1 MERKIADLGDT
12 EREHQHSD
20 RAMVGREATLFLFA
34 LTTLMPFVARGQPAD
49 LRLEHLTTADGL
61 SSSLLTDIAPD
72 ERGFLWIA
80 TLHGLNRY
88 DGREIVQFHT
98 GHEEGALP
106 AEGIHRLLSPGDGRL
121 LAGTDKGL
129 AILDLT
135 GRCQAVIH
143 LDPGRAGQ
151 PYEDQVLTLNRDALG
166 QYWAG
171 TPTTLYRLDSSL
183 VVQEAFRTQDDPIR
197 SRNRNLHDIITLPSG
212 ELLCRLRSGW
222 HYWSPG
228 SKGLERLED
237 GAGVKY
243 DFLPKAGLY
252 ISGLI
257 GSRYLVSLANG
268 GLSVHDLA
276 DGRTSILPITG
287 PSTQPNICGIWGHEF
302 AVAQNEGV
310 SIYTLE
316 DDGHKVSLRQRA
328 SGLLPGS
335 VVSMVTQDREGNYWV
350 GTNGGLVKVAG
361 GGQAFHNHVLSG
373 GPQANEGTLEPIDVL
388 AHGRHLFIGTNGE
401 GFFQVDPATGEQVRY
416 TIGPATDGRNI
427 VWNIRATESGDTLWL
442 GTQQGVAYYTLQGH
456 RTGRLPGDHPAV
468 LDAEAITLQF
478 EDSRQGVWFGI
489 GRSQGAARHD
499 RITGAFQLYPYGS
512 NGYPFLYPMQAGED
526 AQGNLWFTSDAT
538 GNLVEWDHRTRR
550 FRVVE
555 VPGVEATIN
564 IQSGGFLLDRKRN
577 EVWYGILPAGLVRY
591 GINDGGSTV
600 FGTRNGL
607 PGDRVNSIAMDGHR
621 RLWLATDQGIS
632 CLDAA
637 TGTVVNY
644 TRSDGLA
651 AVRYTAIHYDP
662 VADRISAAGPGT
674 LTWFTVPEQL
684 TDARTL
690 TICLTGVQVNGKAV
704 MLPGNGPLSLGPD
717 EGHVNVKFTAVN
729 LSDGRENRYQY
740 RLNEGEWSDLGHLP
754 EIRFAGIK
762 AGSYRLEARAARKLG
777 AYGPASTL
785 LEFTVRPRFTSTP
798 WFYLLVM
805 GALLLIVWAW
815 YDHRIR
821 SIRRLEAMR
830 AQISRDLHDEIGSRL
845 TNINMMS
852 QVVKRASTGGRHE
865 HELLGKIREESEE
878 ITQNMRDIIWNIDP
892 RNDQLA
898 LAMPRMLSYASQ
910 LLESR
915 NITVEASMGDLEG
928 IQVDMAQRKDLMPIF
943 KEAIHNIVKHSGATV
958 VRIGAQVQDSCFHL
972 AIEDNGKGFDP
983 ACGADG
989 NGLRN
994 MRTRAAAH
1002 GWALRIESGRGRG
1015 TCLFLVVPFT

>member
-1 MERKIADLGDT
+1 MR
-12 EREHQHSD
+12 R
-20 RAMVGREATLFLFA
+20 MVFTLFLVIA
-34 LTTLMPFVARGQPAD
+34 TVLMPSVAGGRSTVQ
-49 LRLEHLTTADGL
+49 LLEWIGSAEGL
-61 SSSLLTDIAPD
+61 SSSLLTDIAQD
-72 ERGFLWIA
+72 ERGFLWVA

-88 DGREIVQFHT
+88 DGREVVQFHSNS
-98 GHEEGALP
+98 EGGTLP
-106 AEGIHRLLSPGDGRL
+106 AEGIHCLLPMGDGRL

-129 AILDLT
+129 AIMDLN
-135 GRCQAVIH
+135 GNCQTVIH
-143 LDPGRAGQ
+143 LDPQRAGQ
-151 PYEDQVLTLNRDALG
+151 PYEDQVLTVDRDALG
-166 QYWAG
+166 QCWAS
-171 TPTTLYRLDSSL
+171 TPTTLYRLDSDL
-183 VVQEAFRTQDDPIR
+183 VVREVFRTQNDPIQ
-197 SRNRNLHDIITLPSG
+197 SRNRNLFSIITLPSG
-212 ELLCRLRSGW
+212 ENLCRLHSGW
-222 HYWSPG
+222 RYWSRQ
-228 SKGLERLED
+228 SKGLERLGD
-237 GAGVKY
+237 GAGIKY
-243 DFLPKAGLY
+243 DFLPKDGPFL
-252 ISGLI
+252 SGLI
-257 GSRYLVSLANG
+257 GNRYLCSMSHG
-268 GLSVHDLA
+268 YLSVYDLE
-276 DGRTSILPITG
+276 DGRTHLLPIAG
-287 PSTQPNICGIWGHEF
+287 PSTMPRICGIWGHEF
-302 AVAQNEGV
+302 ALAQNEGI

-316 DDGHKVSLRQRA
+316 DDGRGVSLQQRA
-328 SGLLPGS
+328 SGLLEGA
-335 VVSMVTQDREGNYWV
+335 VVGRVIQDREGNYWV
-350 GTNGGLVKVAG
+350 GTNGGLVKLAG
-361 GGQAFHNHVLSG
+361 GGQTFHNHVLSG
-373 GPQANEGTLEPIDVL
+373 GPRANEGTLEPIDVL

-401 GFFQVDPATGEQVRY
+401 GFFQVDPATGEQVRHI
-416 TIGPATDGRNI
+416 IGSASDWRNI
-427 VWNIRATESGDTLWL
+427 VWNIRAAESSDTLWL
-442 GTQQGVAYYTLQGH
+442 GTQHGVVYYTLQGH

-489 GRSQGAARHD
+489 GGSQGAARYD
-499 RITGAFQLYPYGS
+499 RITGTFQWYPYGPD
-512 NGYPFLYPMQAGED
+512 GYPFLYPMQAGED

-538 GNLVEWDHRTRR
+538 GNLVEWNRRTGR

-555 VPGVEATIN
+555 VPGVDATIN
-564 IQSGGFLLDRKRN
+564 IQCGGFLLDRRRN

-591 GINDGGSTV
+591 GVNDGGSTV

-607 PGDRVNSIAMDGHR
+607 PGDRVNSVAMDGR
-621 RLWLATDQGIS
+621 DRLWLATDQGIS

-662 VADRISAAGPGT
+662 VADRISAAAPGS
-674 LTWFTVPEQL
+674 LTWFTVPERL
-684 TDARTL
+684 TDARTMS
-690 TICLTGVQVNGKAV
+690 ICLTGVQVNGKAI
-704 MLPGNGPLSLGPD
+704 MPPGNEPLSLGPD

-740 RLNEGEWSDLGHLP
+740 RLNGGEWSDLGHLP

-777 AYGPASTL
+777 AYGPASPL

-821 SIRRLEAMR
+821 NIRRLEAMR

-852 QVVKRASTGGRHE
+852 QVIKRASTGGRHE

-958 VRIGAQVQDSCFHL
+958 VRIVAQVQGGHFHL
-972 AIEDNGKGFDP
+972 AIQDNGKGFDP
-983 ACGADG
+983 ERGADG

-1002 GWALRIESGRGRG
+1002 GWDLRIESGPGQG
-1015 TCLFLVVPFT
+1015 ACLFLMVPIK